1 MHKRL
6 RSNIT
11 KPKKFTDGTVRYAA
25 SAVHSCTEP
34 TCYKEAVQNAEG
46 RRAMDEE
53 FAALKIIAHGL

>member
-1 MHKRL
+1 
-6 RSNIT
+6 
-11 KPKKFTDGTVRYAA
+11 VRYAA